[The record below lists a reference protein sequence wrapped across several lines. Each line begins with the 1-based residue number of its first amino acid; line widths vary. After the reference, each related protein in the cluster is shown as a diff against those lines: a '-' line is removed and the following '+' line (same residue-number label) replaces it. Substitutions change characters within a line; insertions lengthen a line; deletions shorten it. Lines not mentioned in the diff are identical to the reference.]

1 MGMMTHRGRFFWEH
15 IMKLGENAEHMRR
28 PTFYLL
34 LTAGLCA
41 LIATITFGY
50 FTSQNGG
57 ALVIG
62 SDFDRQQM
70 PFTMALNNQIKRG
83 GLTGWMW
90 NLDLGS
96 GLIPSFT
103 FYELGSPF
111 FWLSLAFPAARFPYV
126 VAWIYVAKY
135 VVAGVTAHLYLR
147 TFLHDEAH
155 ATFGAVLYA
164 FSGFQTT
171 NLLFYHFHDVVAVFP
186 LLVLGLDRFVQDR
199 RKWRLFVV
207 AAFLNCLVN
216 YFFFVQ
222 SVIFLVL
229 YYLVRYAPRWPQ
241 MGVADAVGE
250 VGACLACGA
259 LGVGMAGV
267 LFVPSVLSVIELP
280 RAEDTMLILSNVV
293 WGARK
298 FLFMLKGF
306 LLPGEAMSNNSAII
320 VHEYSSFG
328 CWLPFVGLSLVI
340 AYMRTESGWLRQ
352 LLILLMI
359 ASLSPL
365 LCASF
370 LLFTAIYVRWWY
382 FLVLMMALA
391 SALAIEQVP
400 EPIIRG
406 SALWVLIATCVF
418 ALVLWFVPFGYDG
431 EILVTNREAFLTS
444 VGVAVVGP
452 LALLVRP
459 QLANGRLMW
468 LTTATCVT
476 AAVSMGL
483 TIESYRSAWEGRLGQ
498 VTATQQYWVL
508 SQALEP
514 YNEQYRYVLEDNRL
528 TLAGGVAG
536 TSSFSSTV
544 SAPLFEFDR
553 LFDGSS
559 QVFRRE
565 KDIFSGAGQLL
576 GSKYIIYEGEEVV
589 CGVNAEH
596 DFTVAQD
603 FERTWIASVEAG
615 GRTYDIYEREACP
628 IGYAV
633 WTYITRDELMQL
645 PVEQRGLAMLQAVV
659 VDSDAEAE
667 ASQYLE
673 HVDVWELDYESPVDD
688 LVRDAAVWPAWD
700 FVRDDHGFSC
710 TASVGTYYFSIPND
724 RGWHIYI
731 DGVET
736 KPIDSCGM
744 MLIVVPEGTHEV
756 RGVYE
761 TPGLT
766 IGVAASCAGFVLF
779 ALACVML
786 RGDASDDY
794 HDRVDEPYEPYEPT
808 KALHF
813 AR

>member
-1 MGMMTHRGRFFWEH
+1 
-15 IMKLGENAEHMRR
+15 MKLGGIAEHMRR

-41 LIATITFGY
+41 LIAAVTLGY

-57 ALVIG
+57 ALIIG

-70 PFTMALNNQIKRG
+70 PFTMALNDQIKRG

-96 GLIPSFT
+96 GVIPSFS

-111 FWLSLAFPAARFPYV
+111 FWISLIFPAERFPYV
-126 VAWIYVAKY
+126 VAWIYLAKY

-155 ATFGAVLYA
+155 ATFGAILYA

-207 AAFLNCLVN
+207 AAFINCLVN

-229 YYLVRYAPRWPQ
+229 YYLVRYAPRWPR

-250 VGACLACGA
+250 VGACMACGA
-259 LGVGMAGV
+259 LGVGMAAV
-267 LFVPSVLSVIELP
+267 LFIPSVLYVLELP
-280 RAEDTMLILSNVV
+280 RAEDNKFMLSNVI
-293 WGARK
+293 WGARE
-298 FLFMLKGF
+298 FLFMLKAF

-320 VHEYSSFG
+320 VQEYSSFG
-328 CWLPFVGLSLVI
+328 CWLPFVGFSLVI
-340 AYMRTESGWLRQ
+340 AHVRTEGGWLRQ
-352 LLILLMI
+352 LLSVLLVV
-359 ASLSPL
+359 SLSPL

-382 FLVLMMALA
+382 SPVLMMALA
-391 SALAIEQVP
+391 SALAVEQAS
-400 EPIIRG
+400 ERIIRS
-406 SALWVLIATCVF
+406 SALGVLIVTCVF
-418 ALVLWFVPFGYDG
+418 AVVLWFVPFGYDG
-431 EILVTNREAFLTS
+431 EILVSNQELFLKLA
-444 VGVAVVGP
+444 GLAVIGP
-452 LALLVRP
+452 LVLLATP
-459 QLANGRLMW
+459 QLVHGRATG
-468 LTTATCVT
+468 LTVATCVV

-483 TIESYRSAWEGRLGQ
+483 TIHTYRSHWEREYGQ
-498 VTATQQYWVL
+498 VTATQQYLAL

-514 YNEQYRYVLEDNRL
+514 YNEQYRYALEDNRL
-528 TLAGGVAG
+528 TLAGGVMG

-544 SAPLFEFDR
+544 SAALFEFDR

-559 QVFRRE
+559 QVFRTE
-565 KDIFSGAGQLL
+565 KDLFSGAGQLL
-576 GSKYIIYEGEEVV
+576 GSKYVIYEGEGMV
-589 CGVNAEH
+589 GGINPEH
-596 DFTVAQD
+596 NFTALGD
-603 FERTWIASVEAG
+603 YEKTWITSIEAG
-615 GRTYDIYEREACP
+615 GRTYDVFEREACP

-645 PVEQRGLAMLQAVV
+645 PLWQRGLAMLQAVV
-659 VDSDAEAE
+659 VDSDAEGE

-673 HVDVWELDYESPVDD
+673 HVNVWELDYESSVDD
-688 LVRDAAVWPAWD
+688 LVRDVAAVWPVWD

-710 TASVGTYYFSIPND
+710 TASEGTYYFSIPND
-724 RGWHIYI
+724 SGWRIYI
-731 DGVET
+731 DGAET

-744 MLIVVPEGTHEV
+744 MLIVVPEGTHQV

-766 IGVAASCAGFVLF
+766 IGMMASGASFLLFV
-779 ALACVML
+779 LACVIL
-786 RGDASDDY
+786 RDDGS
-794 HDRVDEPYEPYEPT
+794 HDYYSEYNEYDEPYEST
-808 KALHF
+808 NALHF